1 MRLISLGIEDYK
13 NIHHQRLGFCTDAY
27 TTLIGLNGSGKSNW
41 LEAIAHIFL
50 SLYDSS
56 FSCDFNYVLEY
67 SVGADLYKVCNNMK
81 ERNGIVVE
89 SVVLPSKLIACY
101 SGEDL
106 RLWRECFKPAYDK
119 FFNDAV
125 GQRYKEPQMM
135 YINKYTWAISLMA
148 LLCSENFHVRAFIK
162 EIFNLTDDI
171 DLAAVKVDLHFIEK
185 NIENFRHNDVTSF
198 IRRLQEYDELY
209 MASIISTDIGEAD
222 NLAFCRK
229 IYFFMYIAT
238 MPVKNEVNRIDK
250 AIDYVEITYNGV
262 KLSQLSE
269 GHKKRI
275 LIEFASR
282 ILGDGN
288 TLFLFDEPDAHA
300 HVAAKKKIYDDVK
313 SIPGYCVLT
322 SHSPLFIKN
331 MKYENLRYIDHGEVK
346 DLGDKVQVI
355 RTFSDGAISYIDGA
369 MIASSKKLLVVE
381 GVDDYHYITKAIELL
396 SPDYDGLENI
406 VILHQNGTSQTAE
419 FYDNVIKPM
428 IGDLEKVVFLFDYD
442 DAGRKGVQAL
452 KNIPTTEKAK
462 VETIYYFDSY
472 PLPSNLKHDFFVED
486 LFPVAAYASAEN
498 ISGRLTPSHFYE
510 WKKIGAMFST
520 IKSALKTRYEN
531 NNNSVADFQAFRPLL
546 DELKVKFNML

>member
-1 MRLISLGIEDYK
+1 MRLISLSIENYK
-13 NIHHQRLGFCTDAY
+13 NIHQQKLDFCLDAY
-27 TTLIGLNGSGKSNW
+27 TMLIGLNGSGKSNW

-56 FSCDFNYVLEY
+56 IPCEFNYVLEY
-67 SVGADLYKVCNNMK
+67 IVGVDRYMVSNNEK
-81 ERNGIVVE
+81 KRNGVVVE
-89 SVVLPSKLIACY
+89 HVALPSKVIACY

-106 RLWRECFKPAYDK
+106 RLWRDCFKPNYDK

-125 GQRYKEPQMM
+125 GHRYKEPHML

-148 LLCSENFHVRAFIK
+148 LLCSENTHVKAFIK
-162 EIFNLTDDI
+162 EIFNLTDNI

-185 NIENFRHNDVTSF
+185 NIENFQQNDVTSF
-198 IRRLQEYDELY
+198 IKRLQEYGEIY
-209 MASIISTDIGEAD
+209 MASIKSTDIGEAD
-222 NLAFCRK
+222 SLAFCRK

-238 MPVKNEVNRIDK
+238 MPVKNEVNKIDK

-282 ILGDGN
+282 ILGDEN

-313 SIPGYCVLT
+313 SIPGYCMMT
-322 SHSPLFIKN
+322 SHSPLFIRN
-331 MKYENLRYIDHGEVK
+331 MKYANLRYIDHGEVK

-355 RTFSDGAISYIDGA
+355 RTFSDGDISYIDGA
-369 MIASSKKLLVVE
+369 MIVSSKKLLVVE

-396 SPDYDGLENI
+396 APDYDGLEDI
-406 VILHQNGTSQTAE
+406 AILHQNGTSQTAE
-419 FYDNVIKPM
+419 FYDNVIRPM

-452 KNIPTTEKAK
+452 NNLNPAERAK
-462 VETIYYFDSY
+462 VKYVYYSDSY
-472 PLPSNLKHDFFVED
+472 PLPAVMQHDFFLED
-486 LFPVAAYASAEN
+486 LFPVAAYATAPN
-498 ISGRLTPSHFYE
+498 VSGHLTPTHFFE
-510 WKKIGAMFST
+510 WKKIGSMYST
-520 IKSALKTRYEN
+520 IKSALVNRYKN
-531 NNNSVADFQAFRPLL
+531 NQNVAADFQAFRPLL
-546 DELKVKFNML
+546 EELKAKFNVL